1 MMKIAI
7 PQWQGR
13 VSPVFD
19 VAANLLIVEVV
30 EGRQTGRQAVS
41 PLAMDPLAR
50 ARQVAQLQANVL
62 ICGAISWPLEMA
74 LSSEGVR
81 VISHICGGVEEVLK
95 AFVEGRLSTEEFS
108 MPGCCGR
115 RRRMRH
121 GRGGPRER
129 REA

>member
-1 MMKIAI
+1 MKIAI

-30 EGRQTGRQAVS
+30 EGRETGRQAIC
-41 PLAMDPLAR
+41 PLAVDPLAR
-50 ARQVAQLQANVL
+50 ARHVAQLQVDVL
-62 ICGAISWPLEMA
+62 ICGAVSWPLEMA

-81 VISHICGGVEEVLK
+81 VISHICGEVEEVLK
-95 AFVEGRLSTEEFS
+95 AFVEGRLSAEEFS

-115 RRRMRH
+115 RRRMRR
-121 GRGGPRER
+121 GRGGSREPREV
-129 REA
+129 